1 MASLTT
7 CNQRLVAAG
16 VVAPPR
22 MRWSDATVP
31 AGNRHATFVTIP
43 ASATYEVKPVH
54 TGISRR
60 PSEGST

>member
-1 MASLTT
+1 MASPTT

-16 VVAPPR
+16 VVAPR
-22 MRWSDATVP
+22 IRWSDATVP

-54 TGISRR
+54 MGISRR